1 MNKKQSDLVLI
12 ATKTGVL
19 YGIYE
24 RLILVDSKKETL
36 KTLDALTKLWL
47 ETRAKASIDRI
58 FYARGPGSLSAIK
71 LLHIF
76 IQTLVVVSEIKAFA
90 VDSFYFNK
98 KGIIHAFGNQYFQ
111 KDEKGQ
117 IILAATATQ
126 VSDDDFVLPQALN
139 PQDFNQSLEPL
150 YVVPPV

>member
-1 MNKKQSDLVLI
+1 MLV

-19 YGIYE
+19 YGFYE
-24 RLILVDSKKETL
+24 NLILVDSKKETL

-47 ETRAKASIDRI
+47 EAKAKVSVERI

-76 IQTLVVVSEIKAFA
+76 IQTLVVVSEIRAFA

-117 IILAATATQ
+117 IALIVTTVQ
-126 VSDDDFVLPQALN
+126 VGDDDFTLPQKLI
-139 PQDFNQSLEPL
+139 PQDFNQPLEPL